1 LQTNAQVGRR
11 SAGTRPAHHFIAL
24 SQGNRGTAGAGKGLR
39 PLGNQANGGLQI
51 RVRGKWHHGSRWFQ
65 GSPDMAPPG
74 SQRSERHWQVGFYNR
89 RLRERHGAQQVV
101 YQAIKF
107 GVGDEMGG
115 LLPPE

>member
-1 LQTNAQVGRR
+1 
-11 SAGTRPAHHFIAL
+11 
-24 SQGNRGTAGAGKGLR
+24 
-39 PLGNQANGGLQI
+39 
-51 RVRGKWHHGSRWFQ
+51 
-65 GSPDMAPPG
+65 MAPAG